1 MLGLFGSW
9 SRYFFNPFFGVLN
22 WIFDEGSSHTPYT
35 YFVAFFVCVCACVCV
50 FFKLN
55 YIFLRFFREENC
67 EANFPLAFKV
77 AEHSFSGIA
86 F

>member
-9 SRYFFNPFFGVLN
+9 SRYFLNPFF
-22 WIFDEGSSHTPYT
+22 WRFRFDEGSFHTPYT
-35 YFVAFFVCVCACVCV
+35 YFVAFFVFLFLFF

-55 YIFLRFFREENC
+55 YIFLRFFREAC
-67 EANFPLAFKV
+67 QANFPLAFKV